1 MKTSQFITSAI
12 GFLYSLTLGNWIVLA
27 FFGVSALISFR
38 RMMRELEEE
47 GEKSYDGRRI

>member
-1 MKTSQFITSAI
+1 MKTSQFITAAI
-12 GFLYSLTLGNWIVLA
+12 GILYSLTLENWIVLA

-47 GEKSYDGRRI
+47 GDELWEDPE